1 MFNSVNTC
9 WTLVAAFL
17 VYFMQAGFALCEAGF
32 TRAKNTGNIL
42 MKNMMDFCIGTPC
55 YWLIG
60 FGIMFGGTGA
70 LIGGFDPFIQGDYS
84 HLGLDIPLWVYI
96 VFQTVFCA
104 TAATIVSGSMAE
116 RTNFKAYCVY
126 SAMISLVVYPIC
138 GHWMWGGGWLQSMGF
153 HDFAGSAAVHN
164 VGGIIAML
172 GAALLG
178 PRIGKYDKDGKP
190 HAIPGH
196 NLTAGA
202 LGVFIL
208 WFCWFGFN
216 GGSSLSLSTDETMTL
231 TGLVCFNTNLAAA
244 VATCVTMIFTWK
256 RYGKPDVSM
265 TLNGSLAGLVAI
277 TAGCDA
283 VSPFGAF
290 IIGFVAGILVVLSV
304 EFFDNIAKIDD
315 YPICGHWM
323 WGGGWLQ
330 SMGFHDFA
338 GSAAVHNVGGIIAM
352 LGAALL
358 GPRIGKYDKD
368 GKPHAIPGHNLT
380 AGALGVFILWFCW
393 FGFNGG
399 SSLSLS
405 TDETMTLTGL
415 VCFNTNLAAA
425 VATCVTMIF
434 TWKRYGKPDVSM
446 TLNGS
451 LAGLVAITA
460 GCDAVSPFGAFII
473 GFVAGILVVLS
484 VEFFDNIAKID
495 DPVGAVSVHFVNGVW
510 GTIAVGL
517 FSNGGDGVGKGL
529 FYGGGLSQLGIQLL
543 GLITVDAY
551 VLIVMFI
558 VFKVI
563 DKTIGL
569 RVPAEVEIDGL
580 DIHEHG
586 LASAYAGFSISDA
599 NAAAMVPNENTD
611 LGEDDVNKA
620 SARMVDAA
628 VPVVREAAPVI
639 HDGVYDTGMHKVS
652 IIAKL
657 SKFDPLKTALNDLGV
672 TGMTVTQVMGCGI
685 QKGTSEKYR
694 GVPVDSTLLPKIK
707 VEVIVS
713 KISVD
718 SVVEAAKKALYTGHI
733 GDGKIFVYNVTRVV
747 KIRTG
752 EEDFAA
758 LQDVE

>member
-1 MFNSVNTC
+1 MFSSINTC
-9 WTLVAAFL
+9 WTLVGAFL

-60 FGIMFGGTGA
+60 FGLMFGGTGA

-126 SAMISLVVYPIC
+126 SAAISLVVYPIC
-138 GHWMWGGGWLQSMGF
+138 GHRMWGGGWLQSMGF

-164 VGGIIAML
+164 VGGVIAML

-231 TGLVCFNTNLAAA
+231 TGLV
-244 VATCVTMIFTWK
+244 
-256 RYGKPDVSM
+256 
-265 TLNGSLAGLVAI
+265 AI
-277 TAGCDA
+277 TAGCDT

-290 IIGFVAGILVVLSV
+290 FIGFVAGILVVLSV
-304 EFFDNIAKIDD
+304 EFFDK
-315 YPICGHWM
+315 
-323 WGGGWLQ
+323 
-330 SMGFHDFA
+330 
-338 GSAAVHNVGGIIAM
+338 V
-352 LGAALL
+352 
-358 GPRIGKYDKD
+358 
-368 GKPHAIPGHNLT
+368 
-380 AGALGVFILWFCW
+380 
-393 FGFNGG
+393 
-399 SSLSLS
+399 
-405 TDETMTLTGL
+405 
-415 VCFNTNLAAA
+415 
-425 VATCVTMIF
+425 
-434 TWKRYGKPDVSM
+434 
-446 TLNGS
+446 
-451 LAGLVAITA
+451 
-460 GCDAVSPFGAFII
+460 
-473 GFVAGILVVLS
+473 
-484 VEFFDNIAKID
+484 AKID
-495 DPVGAVSVHFVNGVW
+495 DPVGAVSVHFANGVW

-517 FSNGGDGVGKGL
+517 FSDGGNGVGKGL
-529 FYGGGLSQLGIQLL
+529 FCGGGLSQLGIQLL
-543 GLITVDAY
+543 GLVVVDAY
-551 VLIVMFI
+551 VLVVMFLI
-558 VFKVI
+558 FKII

-586 LASAYAGFSISDA
+586 LASAYAGFAISDA
-599 NAAAMVPNENTD
+599 NSAAMVPNENTD
-611 LGEDDVNKA
+611 LGEDDASKA
-620 SARMVDAA
+620 SAKQIDAA
-628 VPVVREAAPVI
+628 VPVVREAALI
-639 HDGVYDTGMHKVS
+639 HDGIYDTGMHKVS

-657 SKFDPLKTALNDLGV
+657 SKFDQLKSALNDLGV

-685 QKGTSEKYR
+685 QKGTPEKYR